1 MIKNKEEI
9 SLAEVKALLAK
20 EDEDESKQIKDILAH
35 IKKFVDLSPEKAKK
49 MKEELKELDI
59 IKIGNRHIA
68 KIIDLL
74 PDDAESLRKILSGEE
89 VSLDENEIN
98 KILEVVKKYK

>member
-9 SLAEVKALLAK
+9 SLVEVKELLAK
-20 EDEDESKQIKDILAH
+20 EEDEENKQIKDTLSH
-35 IKKFVDLSPEKAKK
+35 IKKFVKLSPEKAKK

-59 IKIGNRHIA
+59 IKIGNRHIV

-74 PDDAESLRKILSGEE
+74 PEDAEDLRKILAGEE

-98 KILEVVKKYK
+98 KILEVVKKHK